1 MFARGKGKNWNLT
14 HSSMF
19 LDFLAGNQEFH
30 CTPWG
35 MPTRNVFGW
44 QKPCYL
50 LGEGYAKTFTELMET
65 TDWDSYGTGRY
76 EKCANC
82 MAHCGYEPTAA
93 DAMMKHPIKAMMIAL
108 RGLKTEGEMA
118 PEISIANQRP
128 AKYIFDGQV
137 QQRLS
142 EMRANEARE
151 KAAKE
156 AAKASPQSASAA

>member
-1 MFARGKGKNWNLT
+1 
-14 HSSMF
+14 MF

-35 MPTRNVFGW
+35 MPTRNIFGW

-65 TDWDSYGTGRY
+65 TDWDAYGTGRY

-93 DAMMKHPIKAMMIAL
+93 DAMMKHPLKALAVAWRGIKT
-108 RGLKTEGEMA
+108 K
-118 PEISIANQRP
+118 
-128 AKYIFDGQV
+128 
-137 QQRLS
+137 
-142 EMRANEARE
+142 ARWRR
-151 KAAKE
+151 K
-156 AAKASPQSASAA
+156 SRWRTSARRNTCSTARCS